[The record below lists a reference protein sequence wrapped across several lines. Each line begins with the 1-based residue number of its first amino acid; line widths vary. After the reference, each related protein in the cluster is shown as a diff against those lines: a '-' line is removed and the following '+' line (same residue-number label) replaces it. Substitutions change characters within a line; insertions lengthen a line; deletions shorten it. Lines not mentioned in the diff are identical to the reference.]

1 MGNSHGID
9 NDMKVVPTFDLRHIL
24 SPAEVFLEYSGT
36 IVVGVTL

>member
-9 NDMKVVPTFDLRHIL
+9 NDTKVVSTFDLRHISL
-24 SPAEVFLEYSGT
+24 ATEVVLDYSGI